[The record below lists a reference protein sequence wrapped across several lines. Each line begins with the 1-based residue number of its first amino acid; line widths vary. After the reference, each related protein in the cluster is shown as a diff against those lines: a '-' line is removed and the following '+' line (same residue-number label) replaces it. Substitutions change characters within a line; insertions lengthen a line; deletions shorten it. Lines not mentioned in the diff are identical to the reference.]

1 MSSSEQRLDEGRD
14 DFTFGALYLAAAWLH
29 SKVAQVTPLYGT
41 EERFSPF
48 VLSSLRLFLPPSL
61 RLFLSLSLPLFDS

>member
-14 DFTFGALYLAAAWLH
+14 DFTFGALYLAAAWLR
-29 SKVAQVTPLYGT
+29 SKVAKVTPRCGT

-48 VLSSLRLFLPPSL
+48 AL
-61 RLFLSLSLPLFDS
+61 RLFLSLSLPLFVSLTLSLFVS

>member
-14 DFTFGALYLAAAWLH
+14 DFTFGALYLATAWLR
-29 SKVAQVTPLYGT
+29 SKVAKVTPLYGT

-48 VLSSLRLFLPPSL
+48 PL
-61 RLFLSLSLPLFDS
+61 RLFLSSSLYPFLSLTLCLLVS

>member
-14 DFTFGALYLAAAWLH
+14 GFTFGALYLATAWLR
-29 SKVAQVTPLYGT
+29 SKVAKVTPLYGT

-48 VLSSLRLFLPPSL
+48 ALLPPSL
-61 RLFLSLSLPLFDS
+61 VS

>member
-14 DFTFGALYLAAAWLH
+14 DFTFGALYLDAAWLR
-29 SKVAQVTPLYGT
+29 SKVAKVTPRCGT

-48 VLSSLRLFLPPSL
+48 PL
-61 RLFLSLSLPLFDS
+61 RLFLSLSLPLFDSLSL

>member
-14 DFTFGALYLAAAWLH
+14 GFTFGALYLAAAWLR
-29 SKVAQVTPLYGT
+29 SKVANVTPRCGT

-48 VLSSLRLFLPPSL
+48 ALRLFLPFSL
-61 RLFLSLSLPLFDS
+61 CPLVFLSL